1 MSYNKNDL
9 IKYRIEKSSTTF
21 EEAKSLAKNNFWNG
35 AAARLYYSCFYSV
48 IALLISRG
56 IEIRTHNGVR
66 TEFFRQFIKT
76 GILPKEYSVLY
87 SDLMNK
93 RQESDYDDFL
103 NFTKDDIEPLFEKA
117 KELNEAIQALIKSD

>member
-1 MSYNKNDL
+1 MTFSQQDQIN
-9 IKYRIEKSSTTF
+9 YRIEKSIVTF
-21 EEAKSLAKNNFWNG
+21 KEAETLAESGFWNG

-48 IALLISRG
+48 LALLLSEG

-66 TEFFRQFIKT
+66 TEFFKRFIKSN
-76 GILPKEYSVLY
+76 IFPREFSVLY

-103 NFTKDDIEPLFEKA
+103 NFSKDDIQPLFQKA
-117 KELNEAIQALIKSD
+117 KAFNDAIKRHLKLY

>member
-1 MSYNKNDL
+1 MTFSQQDQIN
-9 IKYRIEKSSTTF
+9 YRIEKSNVTF
-21 EEAKSLAKNNFWNG
+21 QEAESLARSGFWNS

-48 IALLISRG
+48 IALLQSES

-66 TEFFRQFIKT
+66 TEFFKRFIKT
-76 GILPKEYSVLY
+76 NIFSRDHSVLY

-103 NFTKDDIEPLFEKA
+103 NFTEEDIQPLFVKA
-117 KELNEAIQALIKSD
+117 KAFNDSIRKHLKLD

>member
-1 MSYNKNDL
+1 MTFSQNDQ
-9 IKYRIEKSSTTF
+9 IRYRIKKSNVTF
-21 EEAKSLAKNNFWNG
+21 QEAESLAKSDFWNG

-48 IALLISRG
+48 IALLLSEN

-66 TEFFRQFIKT
+66 TEFFKRFIKPN
-76 GILPKEYSVLY
+76 IFPKEFSVLY

-103 NFTKDDIEPLFEKA
+103 NFTKEDIEPLFSKA
-117 KELNEAIQALIKSD
+117 KIFNDTIKKHLNLN